1 MRPNSTNNDS
11 NNNESSSSTIHG
23 RIIIHDRNR
32 VQSEVLPI
40 YFNHASFAS
49 LRRQLSYFSFVR
61 VGKSRQND
69 VMYTNDAVV
78 DLCDILKLKR
88 RTTATSSTTA
98 VPPAPTSP
106 WAAIATPTTMLV
118 GHQGQVEES
127 MLLTGSV
134 KDSSQRKVRLHS
146 LDLRDVLRQ
155 QQQQEQLQQQ
165 QQQQKEHLHH
175 SNVSSAADVASAVL
189 SGTLH
194 AAKSNDNLDTT
205 TAIARSSSSSKSISG
220 GGSGVMIRVRAPVL
234 PLCHRRST
242 PLTSS
247 YADSSM
253 SHSSDNE
260 EVEEEGEEEDV
271 SNNKSS
277 SITGSNDDDEDVLQQ
292 HHHHA
297 ANHNTNMLRKNITNN
312 SSSNN
317 FKHRQHQQSSTT
329 IVTKQN
335 SIITHKDRTK
345 KLDRLLSVNNIVP
358 FIHLP
363 SSKHSATNK
372 SLSRSNK
379 KRRKMSKKEEAA
391 TTTTEEEY
399 VEMIVGGM
407 STLKEHNMTRRERA
421 GSDAAINAL
430 LALGSHS
437 M

>member
-1 MRPNSTNNDS
+1 MRSSVNNNS
-11 NNNESSSSTIHG
+11 NNNEGTIIIHG
-23 RIIIHDRNR
+23 KIIIHDRNR

-61 VGKSRQND
+61 VGKNRHQSH

-78 DLCDILKLKR
+78 DLSDILKLKR
-88 RTTATSSTTA
+88 RTTTTTTTTTTTASTAPVTAATS
-98 VPPAPTSP
+98 PR
-106 WAAIATPTTMLV
+106 AAIATMTTTLV
-118 GHQGQVEES
+118 EDYHHGQVIADS
-127 MLLTGSV
+127 RLTGRSNSKTSV
-134 KDSSQRKVRLHS
+134 KDSQQKVRLHS

-155 QQQQEQLQQQ
+155 QQQQQ
-165 QQQQKEHLHH
+165 HLHH

-205 TAIARSSSSSKSISG
+205 TAARSSTSG
-220 GGSGVMIRVRAPVL
+220 GGERVIRPMRAPVL

-242 PLTSS
+242 PLTTS

-260 EVEEEGEEEDV
+260 VEEGGEEDI

-277 SITGSNDDDEDVLQQ
+277 SITGSNDDDEEGLQQ
-292 HHHHA
+292 HNHA
-297 ANHNTNMLRKNITNN
+297 ANITNN
-312 SSSNN
+312 NNSNN
-317 FKHRQHQQSSTT
+317 IKQRHHHHEQQQQQQQQQQQSSSSTT
-329 IVTKQN
+329 VKPN
-335 SIITHKDRTK
+335 DIITRKART

-363 SSKHSATNK
+363 SSHYSAANK
-372 SLSRSNK
+372 ILSRCN
-379 KRRKMSKKEEAA
+379 KRRKMTKKEVA
-391 TTTTEEEY
+391 TTEECGYCVNIE
-399 VEMIVGGM
+399 GNHD
-407 STLKEHNMTRRERA
+407 KEGTAE
-421 GSDAAINAL
+421 SDAAINAL

-437 M
+437 L